1 MRGKMRKT
9 AKLAILAILMVV
21 GSLLTGCRTED
32 PIIVCGREW
41 NPALQIVAD
50 TSSEFGLGEPLY
62 IQFRYGTGFDFNA
75 LRMSFYEGT
84 LANKG
89 KEIWS
94 HDARVSEKMSSYTLQ
109 GRTKHS
115 EFMSARELTRHKEPG
130 TVVIEISANGR
141 VIVSKQIEL
150 VRK

>member
-1 MRGKMRKT
+1 MRKT

-21 GSLLTGCRTED
+21 GSLWTGCRTED

-50 TSSEFGLGEPLY
+50 TATEFGMGEPLY
-62 IQFRYGTGFDFNA
+62 IQFRYGTGFDFNS
-75 LRMSFYEGT
+75 LRITFYEGT

-89 KEIWS
+89 GEIWN
-94 HDARVSEKMSSYTLQ
+94 HEARVTDKMSSYTLQ

-130 TVVIEISANGR
+130 TVVIEISTDGR
-141 VIVSKQIEL
+141 VLASKQITL
-150 VRK
+150 VKK